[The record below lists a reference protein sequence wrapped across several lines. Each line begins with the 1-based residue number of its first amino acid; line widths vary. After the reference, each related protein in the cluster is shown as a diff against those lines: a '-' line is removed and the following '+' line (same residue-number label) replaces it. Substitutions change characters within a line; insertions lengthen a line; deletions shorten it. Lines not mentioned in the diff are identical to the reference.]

1 MLRIAAAQDGAVPAA
16 KRPRI
21 AQADGGE
28 SSAED
33 GGGGELMVLVFNLGG
48 GTCDASLI
56 SLDAGILEVRLY
68 CTVGVDLQ
76 RPWSISSS

>member
-28 SSAED
+28 LSAD
-33 GGGGELMVLVFNLGG
+33 GGSELMVLVFNLGG

-68 CTVGVDLQ
+68 CEVAMDL
-76 RPWSISSS
+76 R